1 MSEEAVTRAEAT
13 DALNARAAAFMA
25 RAEVLRLIDRPD
37 DANEAAAQ
45 ALALYEQKGNVA
57 AAARARGDSKARGPS
72 RSLSP

>member
-1 MSEEAVTRAEAT
+1 MSEEAVRRAQST

-25 RAEVLRLIDRPD
+25 RAEVLRMMDRPD
-37 DANEAAAQ
+37 NADEAAAQ

-57 AAARARGDSKARGPS
+57 AVERATRDNEARGPS